1 MSWHE
6 RSIRIVFRRLIRLDL
21 WMETGRN
28 YVRGWLVDLPIAK
41 TEQSLRFR
49 HPDLRSQRF
58 SPLLILERANHRRI
72 LSLWREN

>member
-1 MSWHE
+1 MARVSA
-6 RSIRIVFRRLIRLDL
+6 SFRRLARLDF

-28 YVRGWLVDLPIAK
+28 YVRGWLVDRPIAK

-49 HPDLRSQRF
+49 HLYVTQRF
-58 SPLLILERANHRRI
+58 SLLLILERANHRRI